1 MPGGSHTVRRALSEA
16 PTDSPLFTLSMK
28 VRFLTP
34 MATASDSF
42 EQDEIRDL
50 PQVQASQ
57 LIASGIA
64 EAVQQVPEQ
73 RKLFARRPSNS
84 AAAAS

>member
-1 MPGGSHTVRRALSEA
+1 
-16 PTDSPLFTLSMK
+16 MK

-42 EQDEIRDL
+42 EHGEVRDL
-50 PQVQASQ
+50 PAVQSSQ

-64 EAVQQVPEQ
+64 EAVQQEPDT
-73 RKLFARRPSNS
+73 RKPFARRLANS
-84 AAAAS
+84 AASAA

>member
-1 MPGGSHTVRRALSEA
+1 
-16 PTDSPLFTLSMK
+16 MK

-42 EQDEIRDL
+42 EQDEVREL

-64 EAVQQVPEQ
+64 EAVQPASEH
-73 RKLFARRPSNS
+73 RKLFARRPVNS
-84 AAAAS
+84 AASAS

>member
-1 MPGGSHTVRRALSEA
+1 
-16 PTDSPLFTLSMK
+16 MK

-42 EQDEIRDL
+42 DQDEVREL

-57 LIASGIA
+57 LIAAGIA
-64 EAVQQVPEQ
+64 EAVQPASD
-73 RKLFARRPSNS
+73 ARRPFGRLHSAS
-84 AAAAS
+84 AARAA

>member
-1 MPGGSHTVRRALSEA
+1 
-16 PTDSPLFTLSMK
+16 MK

-42 EQDEIRDL
+42 DQDEVRDL

-57 LIASGIA
+57 LITAGIA
-64 EAVQQVPEQ
+64 EAVQQPPEQ
-73 RKLFARRPSNS
+73 RKLFARRPANS

>member
-1 MPGGSHTVRRALSEA
+1 
-16 PTDSPLFTLSMK
+16 MK

-42 EQDEIRDL
+42 DQGEVRDL

-64 EAVQQVPEQ
+64 EVVQQPNEP
-73 RKLFARRPSNS
+73 RKLFARRPANS
-84 AAAAS
+84 AATAS

>member
-1 MPGGSHTVRRALSEA
+1 
-16 PTDSPLFTLSMK
+16 MK

-42 EQDEIRDL
+42 DQGEVRDL

-64 EAVQQVPEQ
+64 EEVQQVPEH
-73 RKLFARRPSNS
+73 RKLFARRPANS
-84 AAAAS
+84 AASAA

>member
-1 MPGGSHTVRRALSEA
+1 
-16 PTDSPLFTLSMK
+16 MK

-42 EQDEIRDL
+42 DQDEVRDL

-57 LIASGIA
+57 LITAGIA
-64 EAVQQVPEQ
+64 EAVQQVPET
-73 RKLFARRPSNS
+73 RKLFARRTANS

>member
-1 MPGGSHTVRRALSEA
+1 
-16 PTDSPLFTLSMK
+16 MK
-28 VRFLTP
+28 VRFLTSL
-34 MATASDSF
+34 ATSGDSF
-42 EQDEIRDL
+42 EQDEVRDI

-57 LIASGIA
+57 LITAGIA

-73 RKLFARRPSNS
+73 RKLFARRPANS

>member
-1 MPGGSHTVRRALSEA
+1 
-16 PTDSPLFTLSMK
+16 MK

-42 EQDEIRDL
+42 DQDEVRDL

-57 LIASGIA
+57 LITAGIA
-64 EAVQQVPEQ
+64 EAVQQPNDP
-73 RKLFARRPSNS
+73 RKLFARRPAN
-84 AAAAS
+84 AGAAS